1 MSEIPEE
8 FLELLPKDFEKNL
21 VTPEVKTFYLDREAE
36 VGVIEIV
43 GDVSH
48 FNRVDN
54 PIVEVFRTVEQHVR
68 KGDTKALTFTAGC
81 PHYDSATNL
90 TICRFYPNNVKKW
103 NARRLAIKTEQ
114 ILLHRIGPL
123 LKKLLR
129 AYFAAEENS
138 FKEYQIYLSLLATTG
153 DNKDKID
160 WLRDACNNS
169 IKEFIMAQG
178 YELPARRLVLSD
190 TRNFDNVATKANY
203 NMSFISDAE
212 KQEVDILRKL
222 LAY

>member
-1 MSEIPEE
+1 MSEAIPEE

-36 VGVIEIV
+36 VGVIEIT

-54 PIVEVFRTVEQHVR
+54 PIVEIFRTVEQFVR
-68 KGDTKALTFTAGC
+68 KGDTKKALSFTAGC

-90 TICRFYPNNVKKW
+90 TTCRFYPNNVKKW
-103 NARRLAIKTEQ
+103 GQRRLAIKTEQ

-129 AYFAAEENS
+129 AYFAAEENG
-138 FKEYQIYLSLLATTG
+138 FREYQVFLSL
-153 DNKDKID
+153 
-160 WLRDACNNS
+160 
-169 IKEFIMAQG
+169 
-178 YELPARRLVLSD
+178 
-190 TRNFDNVATKANY
+190 
-203 NMSFISDAE
+203 
-212 KQEVDILRKL
+212 
-222 LAY
+222 